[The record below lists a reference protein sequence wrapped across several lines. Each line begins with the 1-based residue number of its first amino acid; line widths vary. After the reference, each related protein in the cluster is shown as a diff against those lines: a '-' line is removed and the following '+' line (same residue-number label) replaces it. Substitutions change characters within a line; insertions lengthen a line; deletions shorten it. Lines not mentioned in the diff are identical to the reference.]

1 MYPYPKEILAD
12 TYVSR
17 LGGFS
22 LELEKDEIGINEKAL
37 EINTSIIGRV
47 TKVRLKFLDRKEK
60 PYFLKKEFTVI
71 PLSPINSA
79 SEISRLGEVVMG
91 EEYREKLKEE
101 VGKAVVIN
109 SVESFRMDGD
119 YSSMRKAIESMRD
132 WIWKSGSLSKRN

>member
-1 MYPYPKEILAD
+1 MYPYPKEILSD

-22 LELEKDEIGINEKAL
+22 LELERDEIGINEKAL
-37 EINTSIIGRV
+37 EVNTSIIAGV

-60 PYFLKKEFTVI
+60 PHFLRREFTVI

-79 SEISRLGEVVMG
+79 SELSKLGEVVMG
-91 EEYREKLKEE
+91 EEHRERLKEE
-101 VGKAVVIN
+101 IGKALVIN

-119 YSSMRKAIESMRD
+119 YSSMRKAVESMRD